1 MMLMVGG
8 GCWWLVSMVSTH
20 TRTVAGVLFSLPAI
34 FELLPLFVLHLTP
47 EIRVTL
53 RRLTVSH
60 SKITI

>member
-1 MMLMVGG
+1 
-8 GCWWLVSMVSTH
+8 MVSTH

-34 FELLPLFVLHLTP
+34 FELLPLIVLHLTP